1 MRLFFL
7 FCFDFVID
15 FVLSEWKK
23 LAIKAAEAKKKKG
36 IDSFFW

>member
-1 MRLFFL
+1 VRL
-7 FCFDFVID
+7 FCFDIVTD

-23 LAIKAAEAKKKKG
+23 LAIKAAETKKKKE